1 MVINRLMWRAIF
13 IFTQPCS
20 VTDVLCDVMIGVDVD
35 MFPDVILG
43 VGIDM
48 LIDMDIIVTAA
59 PAVTVEFVAYAGDV
73 RVGVPDDLLAVPI
86 IDVVP
91 AIDVD
96 IFADE
101 NANGLTPVMTPLEF
115 TLPAP

>member
-1 MVINRLMWRAIF
+1 M
-13 IFTQPCS
+13 
-20 VTDVLCDVMIGVDVD
+20 TDVLCDVMIGIGVD
-35 MFPDVILG
+35 MFTEDILG

-48 LIDMDIIVTAA
+48 LTGMDIIV
-59 PAVTVEFVAYAGDV
+59 VTTPITLEFVAYAGDV
-73 RVGVPDDLLAVPI
+73 RADEFDGLLAVPI
-86 IDVVP
+86 TDLVT

-101 NANGLTPVMTPLEF
+101 NENDLAAVMTPLEF

>member
-20 VTDVLCDVMIGVDVD
+20 VTDVLCDVMIGVGVD
-35 MFPDVILG
+35 MFPDDILG

-48 LIDMDIIVTAA
+48 LTGMDIIVVAT
-59 PAVTVEFVAYAGDV
+59 PITLEFVAYAGDV
-73 RVGVPDDLLAVPI
+73 RTDGSDGLLAVPI
-86 IDVVP
+86 TDLMT

-96 IFADE
+96 MLADE
-101 NANGLTPVMTPLEF
+101 NENDLAAVMTPLEF
-115 TLPAP
+115 TLSAP